1 MHTTAIDLLLVS
13 GSRPQLL
20 ERTLDSFGKNLLSN
34 FEVST
39 VYANIDPFEGTAEDT
54 QSCADLIRERFPAC
68 HIRAPDT
75 CSFTGAVKWLWS
87 NTSAAAALHLEDDW
101 VIDREVRPEDVFPH
115 FDNMTRQIAFLTR
128 EKNWKGSSP
137 FHYEWSRR
145 PIAGLNI
152 GRKYN
157 YDRPIF
163 TTSPSFLERSFAHE
177 CASKMRLDLDPEK
190 QLYGD
195 RNPELGQYT
204 KTFRSRLLGVGGD
217 FWISDI
223 GREHRQASNLKKTLI
238 DGHSHWI
245 RDVHESET

>member
-101 VIDREVRPEDVFPH
+101 VIDREVRPEDVF
-115 FDNMTRQIAFLTR
+115 
-128 EKNWKGSSP
+128 
-137 FHYEWSRR
+137 
-145 PIAGLNI
+145 NI

-238 DGHSHWI
+238 DGQSHWI